1 MNDLFNISIQEAI
14 SEVLIIQ
21 NNLHFIRGDWFY
33 AFIPL
38 FLFLYLS
45 YKTTLNNKNWQGII
59 DQQLIPFVLSK
70 TAYKQRRYPLLLIFI
85 ACSLCITA
93 LAGPVYK
100 KLPQP
105 VYREQSSLVV
115 LLDLSQS
122 MNATDIKPSRLSR
135 AKLELLDLLKTRK
148 TGQTALIVY
157 AADAFVVTP
166 LTDDNATI
174 ANMVPALT
182 TDMMPAQG
190 NNLSNALEKTSSLF
204 SQAGILNGNI
214 LVITDDIHQRDE
226 IAIKKIFSQGHR
238 LSVFGIGTTEGAPV
252 PLDGGFLQ
260 NSEGAIVIPKLYPA
274 RLQNYALDGGGLY
287 SSLQADNS
295 DIDKFADLFQST
307 DVATDIDTKNL
318 NADVWQEEG
327 HWLLLPLLFFAAL
340 WARKGWLAA
349 QLLFIFS
356 LIGTS
361 PQPAYADTASTLN
374 NYPATKY
381 FDTNNLWSS
390 PDQKAMKAFNN
401 GDNKKAAENF
411 TQAEWKAS
419 ALYRNGDYEAAAKTL
434 ENTNSSDGFY
444 NRGNALARLGKLEEA
459 IKAYDKALELNES
472 NEDASYNRDQVKQ
485 ALKKQKQQNEQNQEG
500 EKQQD
505 EQQNSEQQGE
515 QQDSEQQGEQ
525 QDEQQDA
532 EQQDE
537 QQQNSPQSDK
547 QSSEQSEDKATDK
560 SDKDQQQMEQ
570 EQLKQRDA
578 KAEAE
583 KQKQEEQQYQ
593 QDQKENQD
601 ESQQQEDK
609 QQYPDTANQ
618 EVEHKDSEEKP
629 IDVEVNPMEASITE
643 DEKATEQ
650 WLKRIPD
657 DPGGLLR
664 RKFYY
669 QYKKIP
675 NQRNDNE
682 PW

>member
-1 MNDLFNISIQEAI
+1 
-14 SEVLIIQ
+14 
-21 NNLHFIRGDWFY
+21 
-33 AFIPL
+33 
-38 FLFLYLS
+38 
-45 YKTTLNNKNWQGII
+45 
-59 DQQLIPFVLSK
+59 
-70 TAYKQRRYPLLLIFI
+70 
-85 ACSLCITA
+85 
-93 LAGPVYK
+93 
-100 KLPQP
+100 
-105 VYREQSSLVV
+105 
-115 LLDLSQS
+115 
-122 MNATDIKPSRLSR
+122 
-135 AKLELLDLLKTRK
+135 
-148 TGQTALIVY
+148 
-157 AADAFVVTP
+157 
-166 LTDDNATI
+166 
-174 ANMVPALT
+174 
-182 TDMMPAQG
+182 
-190 NNLSNALEKTSSLF
+190 
-204 SQAGILNGNI
+204 
-214 LVITDDIHQRDE
+214 
-226 IAIKKIFSQGHR
+226 
-238 LSVFGIGTTEGAPV
+238 
-252 PLDGGFLQ
+252 
-260 NSEGAIVIPKLYPA
+260 
-274 RLQNYALDGGGLY
+274 
-287 SSLQADNS
+287 
-295 DIDKFADLFQST
+295 
-307 DVATDIDTKNL
+307 
-318 NADVWQEEG
+318 
-327 HWLLLPLLFFAAL
+327 
-340 WARKGWLAA
+340 
-349 QLLFIFS
+349 
-356 LIGTS
+356 
-361 PQPAYADTASTLN
+361 
-374 NYPATKY
+374 
-381 FDTNNLWSS
+381 
-390 PDQKAMKAFNN
+390 MKAFNN

-411 TQAEWKAS
+411 TRAEWKAS

-434 ENTNSSDGFY
+434 ENTNSSDGYY
-444 NRGNALARLGKLEEA
+444 NKGNALARLGKLEEA

-505 EQQNSEQQGE
+505 EQQDQDAEQQGEQQGE

-525 QDEQQDA
+525 QDEQQDQDA
-532 EQQDE
+532 EQQGE

-547 QSSEQSEDKATDK
+547 QSSEQSEDKATDN

-601 ESQQQEDK
+601 ESQQQGDK
-609 QQYPDTANQ
+609 QQYPDTTNQ